1 MAMAVLFFFFPRGE
15 SPFCTSFALGG
26 GQLTSRNE
34 MKLNLR
40 SVSLLP
46 ITATLL
52 ATACTVSTDDNKK
65 TAATDSAAVAA
76 NPLPATTP
84 AMSIDS
90 TALADTTARTSAVQ
104 VEVDITA
111 RRLHVMNGGD
121 TTGTY
126 PVAVGS
132 SKWPTKTGSW
142 RITQVVWNPDWVPPD
157 ESWAEE
163 REPRSSGDPK
173 NPLGRVQLVYDPPRT
188 IHGTNA
194 PSSIG
199 KAVSHGSIR
208 VTNQV
213 GIALGKQLIESAGV
227 AKDSAFY
234 RDAQQNRSTKQVVD
248 LPGGVPIRVF

>member
-1 MAMAVLFFFFPRGE
+1 
-15 SPFCTSFALGG
+15 
-26 GQLTSRNE
+26 
-34 MKLNLR
+34 
-40 SVSLLP
+40 
-46 ITATLL
+46 
-52 ATACTVSTDDNKK
+52 
-65 TAATDSAAVAA
+65 
-76 NPLPATTP
+76 LPATTP

-132 SKWPTKTGSW
+132 SRWPTKTGSW

-163 REPRSSGDPK
+163 REPRNSGDPK

-188 IHGTNA
+188 IHGTNV

-208 VTNQV
+208 LSNANAAKV
-213 GIALGKQLIESAGV
+213 GRELMEAAGV
-227 AKDSAFY
+227 GKDEAFY
-234 RDAQQNRSTKQVVD
+234 RNVEQNRTEKVVVD
-248 LPGGVPIRVF
+248 LPGGIPIRVF